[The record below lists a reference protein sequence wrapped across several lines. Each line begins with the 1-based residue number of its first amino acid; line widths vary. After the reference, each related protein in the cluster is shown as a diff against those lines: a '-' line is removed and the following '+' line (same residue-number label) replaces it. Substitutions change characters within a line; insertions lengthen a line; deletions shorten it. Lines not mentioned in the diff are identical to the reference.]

1 MKKAKIISM
10 VFAVGLLS
18 LVATGCTPSSGGNPD
33 VKKETHTAKSSDLI
47 KFKLNVT
54 DAKYLATQW
63 ADEQNE
69 RSARAAYARKI
80 AREAEGEAADTT
92 TEEASPL
99 DSLVAV
105 VEGEDGELTNE
116 TVLEVPAEELKLA
129 EWCVPQPV
137 REIYQCP
144 YATAEEA
151 TKGIYTVFACYIDWW
166 KYTDDTPAPGISML
180 MYQKPDGT
188 TVDVLNNDGKVKYY
202 LTTWQKENEGEDYI
216 QFDQNGNLFALA
228 HDDYTD
234 EYVIFRYHPDTNK
247 LDDYRLTN
255 IKGETYIR
263 NFKITPDGKW
273 IFLNVMVDNKQNNVY
288 AVQVNTTNPPVSMY
302 EYKTTEASKEAS
314 WAVSSIGINPKTG
327 YVYWFV
333 DDYNDWGRPNAG
345 LYVAEA
351 DVNGNFA
358 STAVSHYHA
367 AEWWQILDYVKTHL
381 YNVDTKDME
390 AYKADQSYHTVISAS
405 ANTDYKPLLNYL
417 KGLCSYKG
425 EIELNFSA
433 FAAMDEVD
441 CAYDDENGTEV
452 TYKTSDFKKLAESN
466 LKDEAALKYLFET
479 SYADALEIAN
489 PSDWEK
495 NNLFSNFV
503 ERFYNDCWNRGLAAE
518 EGFVKTYEANGYT
531 FPLHYFMYQKGTT
544 KSAYLPED
552 DDKFFKSAF
561 GSKMNGIILANNEGT
576 WVLSDI
582 WDDNKE
588 NADKTKGNN
597 SHSTAFQL
605 TDNRGNFKC
614 NQPGDLA
621 TLKFRPA
628 WDYDFQKRDETDPW
642 YQKPVVANTTG
653 IAALSSD
660 KKTIYYQSNGTTK
673 DLLANDAN
681 NATFFGIYS
690 FKLEEKELIY
700 NAVKL
705 NGGYITVSI
714 DLATGTAKKLPLEKK
729 VESMLGM

>member
-1 MKKAKIISM
+1 MKKTRIFSM
-10 VFAVGLLS
+10 VFAIGLLG
-18 LVATGCTPSSGGNPD
+18 LVATGCSPSSGGDSPD
-33 VKKETHTAKSSDLI
+33 VKKETHTAKSADLI

-54 DAKYLATQW
+54 NAKYLATQW
-63 ADEQNE
+63 ADETDE
-69 RSARAAYARKI
+69 TKARAAFARK
-80 AREAEGEAADTT
+80 ASREGEDAD

-99 DSLVAV
+99 DTLVAV
-105 VEGEDGELTNE
+105 VENADGELVEE

-129 EWCVPQPV
+129 DWCVPQPV

-144 YATAEEA
+144 YTTTAEKA
-151 TKGIYTVFACYIDWW
+151 AKGIYTVFACYIDWW

-188 TVDVLNNDGKVKYY
+188 TVDVLNKDGRVNYY

-228 HDDYTD
+228 HDDETKDYG
-234 EYVIFRYHPDTNK
+234 IFRYHPDTDKVDVYK
-247 LDDYRLTN
+247 LSN

-273 IFLNVMVDNKQNNVY
+273 IFLNVMVDDKQNNVY
-288 AVQVNTTNPPVSMY
+288 AVQVNTTNAPISMY
-302 EYKTTEASKEAS
+302 EYKTTETNAETS
-314 WAVSSIGINPKTG
+314 WAVSSIGINPKSG
-327 YVYWFV
+327 FVYWYV

-351 DVNGNFA
+351 DIHGNFA
-358 STAVSHYHA
+358 AKDVKHYHA
-367 AEWWQILDYVKTHL
+367 AEWWQILDFVKTHI
-381 YNVDTKDME
+381 YKVDTKDTK
-390 AYKADQSYHTVISAS
+390 AYREDQTYHNVIPAT
-405 ANTDYKPLLNYL
+405 ANTDYSELLSYL
-417 KGLCSYKG
+417 KGLCAFKG
-425 EIELNFSA
+425 DIELNFSA
-433 FAAMDEVD
+433 FAGMEDTE
-441 CAYDDENGTEV
+441 CAYDDETGTH
-452 TYKTSDFKKLAESN
+452 TYTTSDFKKLAEGD

-479 SYADALEIAN
+479 SYADALEIEN

-495 NNLFSNFV
+495 QNLFSNLV
-503 ERFYNDCWNRGLAAE
+503 ERFVYDCWNRGLAAD
-518 EGFVKTYEANGYT
+518 EGFVKTSEANGYT

-544 KSAYLPED
+544 KSAYLPEGD
-552 DDKFFKSAF
+552 EKFFKSAF

-582 WDDNKE
+582 WDENKV
-588 NADKTKGNN
+588 NADGTKGNN

-605 TDNRGNFKC
+605 TDNKGNFTC

-621 TLKFRPA
+621 TLQFRPR
-628 WDYDFQKRDETDPW
+628 WDYDFQQRDETDPW
-642 YQKPVVANTTG
+642 YQNPVVANTTG
-653 IAALSSD
+653 IAALSKD

-673 DLLANDAN
+673 DLLATDAN
-681 NATFFGIYS
+681 KALFFGIYS

-700 NAVKL
+700 NAVKT

-729 VESMLGM
+729 VESMLGL